1 MSTLARDLRYAFR
14 AFRKSPGF
22 TVAAIL
28 SLAIGIGA
36 NTAIFSITSA
46 LLLRP
51 LPYKDSDRLVILW
64 NSSPGLGITRDW
76 FSSAQYFDIKNN
88 HPGFEQVAVAIGRN
102 YNLTGQGEPERVGVV
117 RTSSNLLSILGAQ
130 PAQGRLFTPEDDR
143 YGGPNVAIMGYGL
156 WARRYGSDPHMVGR
170 HIIINTHDYEVIGVL
185 PKSFSLP
192 REVMPTLDG
201 SEQSDLLLPM
211 PQIPTLTTDRGH
223 EDYNIVAKL
232 KPGVTLEQARAEM
245 NTITARLRQDHPDV
259 YPPNGHLTFMIVPLL
274 EQVVG
279 NVRHT
284 LWLLLAAVAC
294 VLLIACVNVANLLL
308 ARAVGRQREVAIRTA
323 VGAST
328 GRIVRQLLTES
339 ILLALCGGVL
349 GVLFAFISI
358 HWTHV
363 LGPKSVPRLAEI
375 SVRGDAL
382 WFTLLISI
390 GSGILFGLAPAL
402 RSARVD
408 LLPVLKDSDRGSAGA
423 SAMWGRGNNLRRLL
437 VVTELAISV
446 VVLAAAG
453 LLLRS
458 LISLQHVDP
467 GFNASNVLTL
477 ELTFSGDK
485 YKDQSVVRAVCRQL
499 LENLERL
506 PGAVTAGGVS
516 SLPLSNMDAWGPITV
531 EGRVLP
537 PGERFIN
544 ADERVVAGHYFETMQ
559 IPLIKG
565 RLFNDQDTPD
575 KPMVAVVDEYMAQ
588 QLWPNQDPMGKRVS
602 FGDLA
607 AKPVW
612 TTVVGVV
619 GRIKQDTLDSNPRV
633 ALYIPHSQFTSRL
646 LNIVLRTTTDPA
658 SLTAAVGHELH
669 EVDHDLP
676 LYGVVTMDQRVAESL
691 SRRRFTA
698 VLLTVFAGFA
708 LSLAAI
714 GIYGVMAYLVIQG
727 TREIGIRMALGATQR
742 TVLRL
747 VVKQGMML
755 ALGGVVVGLIASFA
769 FSRLVSSLLY
779 GVTSSD
785 PLTFASITVLL
796 LIVALIASYIPARR
810 AARIDPMISLR
821 GE

>member
-1 MSTLARDLRYAFR
+1 MSAFARDLRYAFR

-88 HPGFEQVAVAIGRN
+88 HHGFEQVALAIGGN

-308 ARAVGRQREVAIRTA
+308 SRAVGRQREVAIRTA

-588 QLWPNQDPMGKRVS
+588 QLWPNQDPLGKRVS

-619 GRIKQDTLDSNPRV
+619 GRIKQDTLDSNPRI

-708 LSLAAI
+708 LALAAI

>member
-1 MSTLARDLRYAFR
+1 MSAFARDLRYAFR

-22 TVAAIL
+22 TVAAVL

-88 HPGFEQVAVAIGRN
+88 HHGFEQVALAIGGN

-308 ARAVGRQREVAIRTA
+308 SRAVGRQREVAIRTA

-588 QLWPNQDPMGKRVS
+588 QLWPNQDPLGKRVS

-619 GRIKQDTLDSNPRV
+619 GRIKQDTLDSNPRI

-708 LSLAAI
+708 LALAAI